1 MPPAVS
7 DHLVS
12 FLTSLAIGLLI
23 GIERERTGSSV
34 GLRTTAL
41 VALFGS
47 VAALVSQS
55 AGIPFF
61 LPIALLS
68 VTWIVTIQPTEAG
81 HSGGSGG
88 GYTTRIAVVLCFSL
102 GAMVW
107 LGHGQYAVMV
117 AIVSATLL
125 HFKAQLRSLGK
136 RISPQDLASILQFSA
151 LSFIVLPLLPKTGFG
166 PYGAFNPHH
175 VWIMVVLI
183 SGLSLTG
190 YLAMRIV
197 GNMGAPLLGVLGG
210 LVSSTAT
217 TLAYARHAQRSP
229 NLAPL
234 STFVILMA
242 NVIVPLRLGV
252 ITSTVSPQ
260 MMATLWPVLI
270 GNFVAGGVAVFLL
283 WREIGQGEQLPLPAV
298 TNPTEIRAALTFGT
312 MYAAILLLASWLSDL
327 AGNRGLYLV
336 SFISGLT
343 ELDAIVLSTLRLFET
358 QKLEAVQAARAIG
371 IAILSN
377 LVFKT
382 ALLAWIAG
390 HGFLRRCLPG
400 MAGIGLGVGIGLWF
414 VK

>member
-1 MPPAVS
+1 
-7 DHLVS
+7 
-12 FLTSLAIGLLI
+12 
-23 GIERERTGSSV
+23 
-34 GLRTTAL
+34 
-41 VALFGS
+41 
-47 VAALVSQS
+47 
-55 AGIPFF
+55 
-61 LPIALLS
+61 
-68 VTWIVTIQPTEAG
+68 
-81 HSGGSGG
+81 
-88 GYTTRIAVVLCFSL
+88 
-102 GAMVW
+102 
-107 LGHGQYAVMV
+107 
-117 AIVSATLL
+117 
-125 HFKAQLRSLGK
+125 
-136 RISPQDLASILQFSA
+136 
-151 LSFIVLPLLPKTGFG
+151 
-166 PYGAFNPHH
+166 
-175 VWIMVVLI
+175 
-183 SGLSLTG
+183 
-190 YLAMRIV
+190 LAMRIV

-217 TLAYARHAQRSP
+217 TLAYARHAQRSA